1 MNDDLATIPT
11 TFAETVQLVENYVIE
26 EIKQETQQKQLY
38 YHTLDHALAVKRRA
52 KIIFRAIAPVLDFPT
67 QPIELNRIE
76 NLIALCAISHDMVQQ
91 FETVTIPHAPRKR
104 LAGISERATAT
115 KLITYIQSLNHTLL
129 TKNTDP
135 SVRFRDLDLEILSDA
150 IAATICTRDPLGGKT
165 NYSLTANSIYQ
176 PYLYN
181 PPSQQS
187 IVGQV
192 IALADLGTLGMEGV
206 EIYLREGV
214 LILLED
220 NPDLVPLIFNPNN
233 AISFEPEQIDAIKKR
248 LLYMARFIVNLARE
262 RQLRFEKE
270 IESFNPDAQNIL
282 EEQVFK
288 YLTPENIKKV
298 EELTPTD
305 DTTSLKELLIFFS
318 IRLKH

>member
-11 TFAETVQLVENYVIE
+11 TFAETIQLVENYVIE

-52 KIIFRAIAPVLDFPT
+52 KIIFQAIAPVLDFQT
-67 QPIELNRIE
+67 QPIPFNRIE
-76 NLIALCAISHDMVQQ
+76 NLISLCAISHDMVQQ
-91 FETVTIPHAPRKR
+91 FDPVTIPHAPRKR
-104 LAGISERATAT
+104 LSGISERATVT
-115 KLITYIQSLNHTLL
+115 KLITYIQSLNHILL

-135 SVRFRDLDLEILSDA
+135 STRFNDLDLEILSDA

-165 NYSLTANSIYQ
+165 YYSLTANSIYQ

-181 PPSQQS
+181 SPSQQS
-187 IVGQV
+187 IVGQ
-192 IALADLGTLGMEGV
+192 ILALADLGTLGMEGV
-206 EIYLREGV
+206 ETYFTEGV

-220 NPDLVPLIFNPNN
+220 NPDLVPLILNPNN
-233 AISFEPEQIDAIKKR
+233 AISLKPELIDAIKQR

-262 RQLRFEKE
+262 RLLRFEKE
-270 IESFNPDAQNIL
+270 IAGFNPDAQNIL
-282 EEQVFK
+282 AREVFK

-305 DTTSLKELLIFFS
+305 DTTSLKELLIFF
-318 IRLKH
+318 RLD